1 MEKLECML
9 RRDWSGPLVIW
20 INLKMVI
27 WINLKIC
34 HYLCLAYNYC
44 WIPDIYTC
52 LSSSFFLFFS
62 CVNWCIYLSLGTLQ
76 NNYLMLLQ
84 LLSFITVLFHGVK
97 GQTYLDTI
105 QTDHLM
111 PSWRLDLN
119 SLSKAMFLMC
129 K

>member
-1 MEKLECML
+1 M
-9 RRDWSGPLVIW
+9 R
-20 INLKMVI
+20 
-27 WINLKIC
+27 
-34 HYLCLAYNYC
+34 
-44 WIPDIYTC
+44 DIYTRV
-52 LSSSFFLFFS
+52 SFALFL
-62 CVNWCIYLSLGTLQ
+62 CVNWYIYLLLGTLR

-84 LLSFITVLFHGVK
+84 LLSSITVLFHGVK

-119 SLSKAMFLMC
+119 SLLKVMFLMY